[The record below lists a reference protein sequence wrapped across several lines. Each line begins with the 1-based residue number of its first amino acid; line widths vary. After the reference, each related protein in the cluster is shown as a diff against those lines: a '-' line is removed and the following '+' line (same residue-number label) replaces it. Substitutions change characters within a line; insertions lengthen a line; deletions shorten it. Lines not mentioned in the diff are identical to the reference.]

1 MYGHFVHKMTRFWIW
16 NRVITCTKW
25 LIHVMTRFENSEIAS
40 LCVQSDVRHFVHELV
55 RFQFWNR
62 VITCTKW
69 LFLCF
74 DKNVSNAFFAK
85 ICSALTENMNRD
97 LHSVHWEK
105 VTKVPFTFMTEFPL
119 KKWPKFRSWTW
130 TERELNGKSS
140 VPTMLWMY
148 HLTGLGE

>member
-1 MYGHFVHKMTRFWIW
+1 MIIQQQLNPK
-16 NRVITCTKW
+16 
-25 LIHVMTRFENSEIAS
+25 
-40 LCVQSDVRHFVHELV
+40 
-55 RFQFWNR
+55 
-62 VITCTKW
+62 
-69 LFLCF
+69 LFLRKKWNICF

-105 VTKVPFTFMTEFPL
+105 VTKVPFMFMTEFPL

-140 VPTMLWMY
+140 VPTMLWLSWPKRNY
-148 HLTGLGE
+148 INKAFKFSAYVGAQFNCKWFGPYSSWRSSTYRTQIFIL

>member
-1 MYGHFVHKMTRFWIW
+1 MMPFCNPTKINLFDNPAAIKSKTFFEKKW
-16 NRVITCTKW
+16 NI
-25 LIHVMTRFENSEIAS
+25 
-40 LCVQSDVRHFVHELV
+40 
-55 RFQFWNR
+55 
-62 VITCTKW
+62 
-69 LFLCF
+69 CF
-74 DKNVSNAFFAK
+74 DENVSNAFFAK

-140 VPTMLWMY
+140 VPTMLCKNWIGTCLMMVY
-148 HLTGLGE
+148 YVSIQIFLQCSKNEKKYNEKLI